1 MTKNKYHLPAFG
13 MFATLTIIGLS
24 ALASSCATTPASYS
38 TPGWAAGVSDGTVPY
53 YYFPDYDMYYD
64 AGAGQY
70 YYLNNGA
77 WVTSAVVP
85 YGGVDLNDAYMVELD
100 RNVQRP
106 WMNNDYYA
114 RNYPP
119 HERQQYEQVVRD
131 HNIIPNVPQN
141 HTVVPRAYNEN
152 TDQMIFEERAQ
163 QQQQRQQQQQQQQRQ
178 QQQQQQQQQQEQQ
191 RQQQQQQQQARG
203 AQQSGRPGVRPQPP
217 QRVAVHQVPMR
228 TIAPNMPAQARGY
241 RWGGAAKGR

>member
-1 MTKNKYHLPAFG
+1 MTKTKYHLPAFG
-13 MFATLTIIGLS
+13 MLATLAVIGLT
-24 ALASSCATTPASYS
+24 ALASSCVSTPATYS

-77 WVTSAVVP
+77 WVTSGVVP
-85 YGGVDLNDAYMVELD
+85 YQGVDLNDAYMVELD
-100 RNVQRP
+100 RNVRRP
-106 WMNNDYYA
+106 WENNDYYA

-141 HTVVPRAYNEN
+141 HTIVPRAYDEN
-152 TDQMIFEERAQ
+152 TDRMMFEERAQ
-163 QQQQRQQQQQQQQRQ
+163 QEQAA
-178 QQQQQQQQQQEQQ
+178 QQE
-191 RQQQQQQQQARG
+191 R
-203 AQQSGRPGVRPQPP
+203 AQQERAQQERVAQQGARPYAQPQ

-241 RWGGAAKGR
+241 RWGGDAKGR